1 MEIMRN
7 LKIESGI
14 YLIIDPSMDE
24 GILFSKLNLIVKE
37 KIAAIQIW
45 DNFKDNQNI
54 EEFLLKIYEKTSLQ
68 NIPLISNNRWEYLK
82 QIPLNGIHF
91 DEIPENFNE
100 IKKEINRDF
109 ITGITCNNDLST
121 IEYADKHQ
129 FDYISFCSMFPSK
142 TANNCELVNFE
153 TVQKAKSIFSG
164 KIFLAGGI
172 DLNTI
177 KNLDELNYDGIA
189 VVSGIMS
196 AENPSEIIKEYQQ
209 KIKK

>member
-1 MEIMRN
+1 VEIVRK
-7 LKIESGI
+7 LTIDSGI

-24 GILFSKLNLIVKE
+24 EILFSKLNLIVQE

-45 DNFKDNQNI
+45 DNFNDNQNI
-54 EEFLLKIYEKTSLQ
+54 EELLLRIYAKTSLHK
-68 NIPLISNNRWEYLK
+68 IPLLINNRWEILK
-82 QIPLNGIHF
+82 QIPLDGIHF

-121 IEYADKHQ
+121 IEYAEKHQ
-129 FDYISFCSMFPSK
+129 CDYISFCSMFPSK
-142 TANNCELVNFE
+142 TANSCELVSFE

-177 KNLDELNYDGIA
+177 ENLDKLDYDGIA

-196 AENPSEIIKEYQQ
+196 ADNPSETIKKYQQ

>member
-1 MEIMRN
+1 MMT
-7 LKIESGI
+7 KQTIESGI

-24 GILFSKLNLIVKE
+24 EVLFPKLNVIVKE

-45 DNFKDNQNI
+45 DNFKENQNI
-54 EEFLLKIYEKTSLQ
+54 DELLLKIHGKTSLN
-68 NIPLISNNRWEYLK
+68 NIPLIINNRWEYLK
-82 QIPLNGIHF
+82 KIPLDGIHF

-100 IKKEINRDF
+100 IKKEIKRDC
-109 ITGITCNNDLST
+109 IIGITCNNDFSI
-121 IEYADKHQ
+121 IEYAEKNQ

-142 TANNCELVNFE
+142 TANSCELVNFE
-153 TVQKAKSIFSG
+153 TVQQAKNIFKG

-196 AENPSEIIKEYQQ
+196 SENPSETIKKYQQ

>member
-1 MEIMRN
+1 MEMMRN
-7 LKIESGI
+7 KNIESGI

-24 GILFSKLNLIVKE
+24 EILFSKLNLILKE

-45 DNFKDNQNI
+45 DNFKNNQNV
-54 EEFLLKIYEKTSLQ
+54 EELLLKIYEKTSLN
-68 NIPLISNNRWEYLK
+68 NIPLIINNRWEYLK

-91 DEIPENFNE
+91 DEIPENLIE
-100 IKKEINRDF
+100 IKKEISSDF
-109 ITGITCNNDLST
+109 IIGVTCNNELSA
-121 IEYADKHQ
+121 IQDAEKNQ
-129 FDYISFCSMFPSK
+129 LDYISFCSMFPSK
-142 TANNCELVNFE
+142 TANSCELVNFE

-172 DLNTI
+172 DLDNI
-177 KNLDELNYDGIA
+177 KNLVELNYDGIA

-196 AENPSEIIKEYQQ
+196 AENPSETIKKYHQ

>member
-1 MEIMRN
+1 MKNQTIQ
-7 LKIESGI
+7 SGI

-24 GILFSKLNLIVKE
+24 EILFSKLNLIVKE
-37 KIAAIQIW
+37 NIAAIQIW

-54 EEFLLKIYEKTSLQ
+54 EELLLKIYAKTSLH
-68 NIPLISNNRWEYLK
+68 NIPLLINNRWEISK
-82 QIPLNGIHF
+82 QIPLDGIHF
-91 DEIPENFNE
+91 DEIPENFNL

-121 IEYADKHQ
+121 IEYAEKHHY
-129 FDYISFCSMFPSK
+129 DYISFCSMFPSK
-142 TANNCELVNFE
+142 TANSCELVSFE

-172 DLNTI
+172 NLNTI
-177 KNLDELNYDGIA
+177 ENFDKLDYDGIA

-196 AENPSEIIKEYQQ
+196 AENPSETIKKYQQ

>member
-1 MEIMRN
+1 M
-7 LKIESGI
+7 KKQTVQSGI

-24 GILFSKLNLIVKE
+24 EILFSKLDLIVKE

-54 EEFLLKIYEKTSLQ
+54 EELLLKIYKKTSLH
-68 NIPLISNNRWEYLK
+68 NIPLIINNRWEYLNK
-82 QIPLNGIHF
+82 IPLDGIHF
-91 DEIPENFNE
+91 DEIPENLYE
-100 IKKEINRDF
+100 IKKEINRNF
-109 ITGITCNNDLST
+109 IVGITCNNELLT
-121 IEYADKHQ
+121 IEYAERYH

-142 TANNCELVNFE
+142 TANSCELVNFE
-153 TVQKAKSIFSG
+153 TVQQAKSIFSG

-172 DLNTI
+172 DLDNI
-177 KNLDELNYDGIA
+177 KNLSELNYDGIA

-196 AENPSEIIKEYQQ
+196 AENPSETIKNYHQ

>member
-1 MEIMRN
+1 MEMKNQTIQ
-7 LKIESGI
+7 SGI

-24 GILFSKLNLIVKE
+24 EILFSKLNLIVKE

-45 DNFKDNQNI
+45 DNFKENQNI
-54 EEFLLKIYEKTSLQ
+54 EELLLRIYAKTSLH
-68 NIPLISNNRWEYLK
+68 NIPLLINNRWEILK
-82 QIPLNGIHF
+82 QIPLDGIHF

-121 IEYADKHQ
+121 IEYPEKHQ
-129 FDYISFCSMFPSK
+129 YDYISFCSMFPSK
-142 TANNCELVNFE
+142 TANSCELVNFE

-177 KNLDELNYDGIA
+177 ENLDKLDYDGIA

-196 AENPSEIIKEYQQ
+196 ADNPSETIKKYQQ

>member
-1 MEIMRN
+1 MR
-7 LKIESGI
+7 KSTIDSGI

-24 GILFSKLNLIVKE
+24 EILFSKLNSIVNE

-45 DNFKDNQNI
+45 DNFKENQNI
-54 EEFLLKIYEKTSLQ
+54 EGLLLKIYAKTFLH
-68 NIPLISNNRWEYLK
+68 NIPLLINNRWKILK
-82 QIPLNGIHF
+82 QIPLDGIHF
-91 DEIPENFNE
+91 DEIPENFNQ
-100 IKKEINRDF
+100 IKKEINGDF
-109 ITGITCNNDLST
+109 IVGITCNNDLAK
-121 IEYADKHQ
+121 IEYAEKHQ
-129 FDYISFCSMFPSK
+129 LDYISFCSMFPSK
-142 TANNCELVNFE
+142 TANSCELVNFE

-177 KNLDELNYDGIA
+177 ENLDKLDYDGIA

-196 AENPSEIIKEYQQ
+196 ADNPSETIKKYQQ

>member
-1 MEIMRN
+1 MRK
-7 LKIESGI
+7 LTIDSGI

-24 GILFSKLNLIVKE
+24 EILFSKLNLIVKE

-45 DNFKDNQNI
+45 DNFKENQNI
-54 EEFLLKIYEKTSLQ
+54 EDLLLRIYAKTSLHK
-68 NIPLISNNRWEYLK
+68 IPLLINNRWEILK
-82 QIPLNGIHF
+82 QIPLDGIHV
-91 DEIPENFNE
+91 DEIPENFKE

-121 IEYADKHQ
+121 IKYAENHH

-142 TANNCELVNFE
+142 TANSCELVNFE
-153 TVQKAKSIFSG
+153 TVQKAKSIFRG

-177 KNLDELNYDGIA
+177 ENLDKLDYDGIA

-196 AENPSEIIKEYQQ
+196 AENPSETIEKYQQ

>member
-1 MEIMRN
+1 MRK
-7 LKIESGI
+7 LTIDSGI

-24 GILFSKLNLIVKE
+24 EILFSKLNLIVKE

-45 DNFKDNQNI
+45 DNFKENQNI
-54 EEFLLKIYEKTSLQ
+54 EELLLRIYAKTSLH
-68 NIPLISNNRWEYLK
+68 NIPLLINNRWEYLK
-82 QIPLNGIHF
+82 QIPLDGIHF
-91 DEIPENFNE
+91 DEIPENFKE

-121 IEYADKHQ
+121 IEYAEIQ
-129 FDYISFCSMFPSK
+129 QYDYISFCSMFPSK
-142 TANNCELVNFE
+142 TANSCELVSFE

-177 KNLDELNYDGIA
+177 ENLGDLNYDGIA
-189 VVSGIMS
+189 IVSGIMS
-196 AENPSEIIKEYQQ
+196 AGNPSQAIKEYQQ

>member
-1 MEIMRN
+1 M
-7 LKIESGI
+7 KKQTIESGI

-24 GILFSKLNLIVKE
+24 EILLPKLNLIVKE

-45 DNFKDNQNI
+45 DNFNVNQNI
-54 EEFLLKIYEKTSLQ
+54 EELLLKIHEIASL
-68 NIPLISNNRWEYLK
+68 NNLSLIINNRWEILK
-82 QIPLNGIHF
+82 QIPLDGIHF
-91 DEIPENFNE
+91 DETPENFNE

-109 ITGITCNNDLST
+109 IVGITCNNESST
-121 IEYADKHQ
+121 IEYAEEHH

-142 TANNCELVNFE
+142 TANSCELVNFE
-153 TVQKAKSIFSG
+153 TIQKARKIFSG

-177 KNLDELNYDGIA
+177 KNLEELNYDGIA

-196 AENPSEIIKEYQQ
+196 AENPSETIKNYHQ

>member
-1 MEIMRN
+1 MRK
-7 LKIESGI
+7 LTIQSRI
-14 YLIIDPSMDE
+14 YLIIDPSMDQE
-24 GILFSKLNLIVKE
+24 ILFSKFNLIVQE

-45 DNFKDNQNI
+45 DHFKDNQNL
-54 EEFLLKIYEKTSLQ
+54 EELLLKIYAKTSLHK
-68 NIPLISNNRWEYLK
+68 IPLLINNRWEILK
-82 QIPLNGIHF
+82 QIPLDGIHF
-91 DEIPENFNE
+91 DEIPENFNQ

-109 ITGITCNNDLST
+109 ITGITCNNDLAT
-121 IEYADKHQ
+121 IEYAEEHH
-129 FDYISFCSMFPSK
+129 FDYISFCSMFPSQ
-142 TANNCELVNFE
+142 TANSCELVSFE

-177 KNLDELNYDGIA
+177 ENLDKLDYDGIA

-196 AENPSEIIKEYQQ
+196 ADNPSETIKEYQQ

>member
-1 MEIMRN
+1 MR
-7 LKIESGI
+7 KQTIESGI

-24 GILFSKLNLIVKE
+24 EILFDKLNLIVKE

-45 DNFKDNQNI
+45 DNFKENQNI
-54 EEFLLKIYEKTSLQ
+54 EELLLKIHEITSLN
-68 NIPLISNNRWEYLK
+68 NISLIINNCWEYLN
-82 QIPLNGIHF
+82 QIPLDGIHF
-91 DEIPENFNE
+91 DEIPENFIQ
-100 IKKEINRDF
+100 IKKEINCDF
-109 ITGITCNNDLST
+109 IAGITCNNELST
-121 IEYADKHQ
+121 IEYAEENQ
-129 FDYISFCSMFPSK
+129 FEYISFCSMFPSK
-142 TANNCELVNFE
+142 TANSCEMVNFD

-177 KNLDELNYDGIA
+177 KNLEELNYDGIA

-196 AENPSEIIKEYQQ
+196 AENPSHTIKEYQQ